1 MESVFSVLLSV
12 IYSFSFVL
20 CSSSWRVF
28 RLRGALPLWRYEGCL
43 WKLIFTNHTRTSTGK
58 FDIIVSIWTCTY
70 DNWKIIFFL
79 NSHSRHVV
87 EMFDYKL
94 NNSINRRKLR
104 SRLFAIK
111 IDFWMPLLVFFTTF
125 RKKLPMKKN
134 QKTNTKRW
142 QHVST
147 TLPNVGHAF
156 LTGYKIWNNL
166 LSHSYTWIH
175 CAVVVISGFF
185 GA

>member
-20 CSSSWRVF
+20 CSSSWWVF

-111 IDFWMPLLVFFTTF
+111 NRFLDASARILYNIKKKITNEKKPKNWYKTVTACLYHTAKCRTCFFDGLQNL
-125 RKKLPMKKN
+125 KQL
-134 QKTNTKRW
+134 
-142 QHVST
+142 
-147 TLPNVGHAF
+147 AF
-156 LTGYKIWNNL
+156 T
-166 LSHSYTWIH
+166 
-175 CAVVVISGFF
+175 
-185 GA
+185 

>member
-94 NNSINRRKLR
+94 DNSINRRKCDPDSLP
-104 SRLFAIK
+104 SK
-111 IDFWMPLLVFFTTF
+111 IDFWMPQLVFFTTL
-125 RKKLPMKKN
+125 RKKLQIK
-134 QKTNTKRW
+134 KTNTKRG

-156 LTGYKIWNNL
+156 LTGYKILNNL
-166 LSHSYTWIH
+166 LSHSYTWTH

>member
-87 EMFDYKL
+87 EMYDYKL
-94 NNSINRRKLR
+94 DNSIKRRKLR

-111 IDFWMPLLVFFTTF
+111 NRFLDASANYEW
-125 RKKLPMKKN
+125 KK
-134 QKTNTKRW
+134 KTYTKRW